1 MGSSSSDQSLGED
14 TPYLDALMSTSMV
27 KSQVKYGIESI
38 GPVDISSSEQS
49 QGELSPNQVKSIE
62 MHATRVDITCG
73 HNTIHLFSDEE
84 GSIIVFPRMPIAASL
99 TMIKSLINMMM
110 RFSLLSAW
118 KRIKLEEDMQL
129 ILLRT

>member
-1 MGSSSSDQSLGED
+1 MPIGSSSSDQSLGED

-27 KSQVKYGIESI
+27 KSQVKYEIDSI
-38 GPVDISSSEQS
+38 GPAVDISSSEQS
-49 QGELSPNQVKSIE
+49 QGELLPNQVKSIE

-110 RFSLLSAW
+110 RFSLLSA
-118 KRIKLEEDMQL
+118 
-129 ILLRT
+129 